1 MRDTQSLTAV
11 LAACWRRVEE
21 SLFASMAMAALPG
34 QQVRGM
40 NHLPSNCARLAHG
53 R

>member
-1 MRDTQSLTAV
+1 MRDTQSLTGL
-11 LAACWRRVEE
+11 LAACWQREDE
-21 SLFASMAMAALPG
+21 SLFAAMAMAALPG

-40 NHLPSNCARLAHG
+40 NHSHSNCARLAHG